1 MLQQG
6 GDVVIPVPGGRIDP
20 VRNDP
25 YLQEFQWFRE
35 AVVEF
40 AVLNTRSGAHHLD
53 FSARDSVAVVQAVS
67 VAEPSFQRNGNH
79 FHIFVR
85 MSAEAFFRENLVVIE
100 HAQSSELHAFRVE
113 IISEAECVVCIQPS
127 VVGMSTGGC
136 TVNGN
141 VHD

>member
-67 VAEPSFQRNGNH
+67 VAEPSFQEEWKPPPYFCADGYRSLLPGEPCRH
-79 FHIFVR
+79 
-85 MSAEAFFRENLVVIE
+85 
-100 HAQSSELHAFRVE
+100 
-113 IISEAECVVCIQPS
+113 
-127 VVGMSTGGC
+127 
-136 TVNGN
+136 
-141 VHD
+141 

>member
-1 MLQQG
+1 M
-6 GDVVIPVPGGRIDP
+6 
-20 VRNDP
+20 
-25 YLQEFQWFRE
+25 
-35 AVVEF
+35 
-40 AVLNTRSGAHHLD
+40 
-53 FSARDSVAVVQAVS
+53 AVVQAVS